1 MPSAVP
7 VPRGPSHLVLF
18 GAEDLLRGTGCPVC
32 RYEAE
37 ADDRFSGWF
46 AVEAHAD
53 SSMITRLSRSLGTC
67 PVHTRG
73 LLRQP
78 GAGIRMTAVYRYLL
92 RAAVEYLTAGT
103 SPQAPCPAC
112 AHAAEATL
120 RAVDTL
126 VTAGQDGD
134 LREGAGLCLPHL
146 RTALSRS
153 GRRLGSRLARD
164 LAGRL
169 AGARPDL
176 SVLAGDS
183 DADADLRA
191 RLRAALPATPAA
203 AGPERGGVCP
213 VCLTATQAERGALA
227 QAGGTGW
234 CPAHL
239 HDACSSGAAGCSGP
253 ESPAAAL
260 LAREAGQSAVWLA
273 GQTAPASP
281 RTVLRRFTGHA
292 GAAGGP
298 GCPACAA
305 ASAAGARAAASL
317 PDPEL
322 PYLCLRHV
330 MSLRPQDPRRAA
342 AARMAAHRTGS
353 VLRELDEAF
362 GKRAWDRR
370 HEPRGAE
377 MTAWRRAAAL
387 IDGRVYGGGP
397 PGLL

>member
-7 VPRGPSHLVLF
+7 VPRGPSRLILF

-32 RYEAE
+32 RYVSE

-46 AVEAHAD
+46 AVESHAD
-53 SSMITRLSRSLGTC
+53 PGMITRLGRSLGTC

-78 GAGIRMTAVYRYLL
+78 GAGTRMTAVCRYLL
-92 RAAVEYLTAGT
+92 RAALEYLTAGT

-112 AHAAEATL
+112 AHGAEATL

-126 VTAGQDGD
+126 VTAGQHGD

-153 GRRLGSRLARD
+153 GRRLGSRLARHE
-164 LAGRL
+164 AGRL
-169 AGARPDL
+169 AGAGPDL
-176 SVLAGDS
+176 AVLAGDG

-191 RLRAALPATPAA
+191 RLRAALPAAPAA
-203 AGPERGGVCP
+203 AGPEGGGVCP
-213 VCLTATQAERGALA
+213 VCLTAAQAERGALA

-239 HDACSSGAAGCSGP
+239 HDACSGP
-253 ESPAAAL
+253 RRPAAAL
-260 LAREAGQSAVWLA
+260 LAREAGQAAAWLA
-273 GQTAPASP
+273 GRTAPASP
-281 RTVLRRFTGHA
+281 RTVLRRFTGRA

-305 ASAAGARAAASL
+305 ARAAGAQAAAAL
-317 PDPEL
+317 PDPGL
-322 PYLCLRHV
+322 PQVCLRHV
-330 MSLRPQDPRRAA
+330 LSLSPQDPRRAA
-342 AARMAAHRTGS
+342 AARMAARRTES

-397 PGLL
+397 AGPL